1 MQTNDLYG
9 NAFKAAEEMNK
20 MSQGQKELFNKKE
33 EKLEG
38 VDENFRGIKLH
49 FLEENKGPKPFTGA
63 AVTVHYELKTLDGT
77 LIDSSKQRRQ
87 PFSFSLGAG
96 EVIEG
101 WDEGLRLMGRG
112 DKALLAVG
120 PDKAYGE
127 HGAGEVIAPNA
138 VLIFEIELLDFC

>member
-1 MQTNDLYG
+1 MKNKG
-9 NAFKAAEEMNK
+9 FKV
-20 MSQGQKELFNKKE
+20 
-33 EKLEG
+33 EG
-38 VDENFRGIKLH
+38 VDENFRGIKLQ
-49 FLEENKGPKPFTGA
+49 LISENKGPKPFVGS
-63 AVTVHYELKTLDGT
+63 AVTVHYELRLLDGK
-77 LIDSSKQRRQ
+77 LIDSSKERRQ

-101 WDEGLRLMGRG
+101 WDEGLRKMGRG

-127 HGAGEVIAPNA
+127 AGAEGVIPPNA